1 MTGEPFHDI
10 HTDFAGDVSDLA
22 FLLDAGWLR
31 RSTVH
36 TRVVPSKD
44 GWEVHLV
51 AADTRSPLRLIS
63 RHIDTLPTEKKAAF
77 HAAAYL
83 RTAESNRQEET
94 QQTGY
99 EDLDICTN

>member
-1 MTGEPFHDI
+1 MTGDAFHTI
-10 HTDFAGDVSDLA
+10 HTDFAGDASDLA

-36 TRVVPSKD
+36 ARVVPSKA

-51 AADTRSPLRLIS
+51 AADSRSPLRLIS
-63 RHIDTLPTEKKAAF
+63 RHIDTFPTEKKAAF

-83 RTAESNRQEET
+83 RTAERHGQEET
-94 QQTGY
+94 PQNGY
-99 EDLDICTN
+99 DGLDICTN